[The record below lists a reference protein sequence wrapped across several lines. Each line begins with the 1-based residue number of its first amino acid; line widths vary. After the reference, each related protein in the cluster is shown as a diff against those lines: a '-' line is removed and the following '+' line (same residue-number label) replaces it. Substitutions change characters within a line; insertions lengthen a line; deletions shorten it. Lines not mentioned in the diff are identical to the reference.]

1 MMTGATIHRLP
12 QRVPTPEDV
21 TAAAGWIQPVETA
34 GSYVFLIGALA
45 LEITVVLAGLG
56 LIPTGR

>member
-12 QRVPTPEDV
+12 QRVPTPEGV
-21 TAAAGWIQPVETA
+21 AAAAGWIQPVETA
-34 GSYVFLIGALA
+34 GSYAFLIGALA

-56 LIPTGR
+56 LLPTGH